1 MKIKVVALE
10 APSWIRSR
18 LSLKSLLT
26 AIICFLVPIIIYLV
40 YGMLV
45 GSDIRAYEDDM
56 PTTISGVIG
65 TIMAIEFS
73 MLLLVVERI
82 SSKYSPK
89 FLHYILR
96 DKVYIITVSYSIFVI
111 LFCLLP
117 FHLHGINKA
126 QVILSAFSVS
136 LMLFIAS
143 LVETVHLM
151 NLKESILDPEVR
163 TIKKWIKK
171 ELCKIETAQLND
183 LHNDNGKACFIPDQ
197 FELELEEKMLPIRD
211 IIVRS
216 ISDNNIQEAT
226 DGINAFSEVVL
237 AYLYYRKNFLTDN
250 DKFMFFIY
258 SEYQNI
264 ASNALKT
271 GYLHLRIH
279 PILINSLGHISEE
292 ALKIKVTQFNFIGTN
307 QLIGF
312 PVKEIQNLC
321 IQNLKYQNSSAPSI
335 ACRTL
340 ERIGIIALK
349 QGYITESAS
358 IVEKLSNISNLA
370 LDVSPPDL
378 YFLSQQSNI
387 SMMKIVIG
395 LAQNR
400 DLLSGK
406 QNSDYAIK
414 STIDS
419 AISNTISKI
428 TQKKDT
434 QFSFID
440 PLTPFMCE
448 LYEMKIDG
456 SKYNLANLVSS
467 LLFSTDQ
474 TYHMNEGLKY
484 ISIDIYLS
492 IYRPMIT
499 NIGDMDNPR
508 SIKFLDTLYL
518 SQLALLSVFNKK
530 LRFVLLGK
538 EVSNNLKPD
547 KEKVI
552 ETFNIGLGILWAY
565 FNSYDRQ
572 KYDNDHT
579 LDVIFSLMT
588 ISLADSDT
596 DPDFSKKIKARLCG
610 MYQEYC
616 SKDFTS
622 QDIFFKYCRM
632 INQFVKNTTKEKKN
646 ILTNI
651 PKYKEDTYMIYYS
664 RLGDRS
670 LPFGGYSETVF
681 YERNGNNKQWKIL
694 GTHTTPNQYFDNL
707 NEDIWKK

>member
-1 MKIKVVALE
+1 MMKIKVVAIE
-10 APSWIRSR
+10 ALSWIMSR

-26 AIICFLVPIIIYLV
+26 VIIYFLVPLIVYLV
-40 YGMLV
+40 YGRLV
-45 GSDIRAYEDDM
+45 GSDIEVYEDSI

-96 DKVYIITVSYSIFVI
+96 DKVFFITVFCSIFTI

-117 FHLHGINKA
+117 LQLHGINRS
-126 QVILSAFSVS
+126 QVVLSAFSVS
-136 LMLFIAS
+136 LMLFVSS
-143 LVETVHLM
+143 LIETVHLM
-151 NLKESILDPEVR
+151 NLKESILNPEVK

-171 ELCKIETAQLND
+171 ELCKVETAQLSND
-183 LHNDNGKACFIPDQ
+183 YNSKACFIPDQ

-226 DGINAFSEVVL
+226 DGISAFSEVVL

-264 ASNALKT
+264 ASSALKT

-279 PILINSLGHISEE
+279 PILINSLGRISEE
-292 ALKIKVTQFNFIGTN
+292 ALKIKVTQFNYIGTN
-307 QLIGF
+307 HLIEF

-321 IQNLKYQNSSAPSI
+321 VQNLKYQNSSAPSI

-340 ERIGIIALK
+340 ERIGVIALK
-349 QGYITESAS
+349 EGYITESAS
-358 IVEKLSNISNLA
+358 IVKNLSNISNIALA
-370 LDVSPPDL
+370 ISPPEL

-395 LAQNR
+395 ITQNR

-414 STIDS
+414 SIIDF
-419 AISNTISKI
+419 AISDTISKI
-428 TQKKDT
+428 TQKKDI
-434 QFSFID
+434 QFCFID
-440 PLTPFMCE
+440 PLAPFMCE
-448 LYEMKIDG
+448 LYGVKADV
-456 SKYNLANLVSS
+456 SKYNLANLVSN

-474 TYHMNEGLKY
+474 PYHMNEGLEY
-484 ISIDIYLS
+484 IRTDIYS
-492 IYRPMIT
+492 QIYRPMIT
-499 NIGDMDNPR
+499 KIGDTDGLR
-508 SIKFLDTLYL
+508 STKFLDTLYL
-518 SQLALLSVFNKK
+518 SQLALLSIFNKR
-530 LRFVLLGK
+530 LCCVLLGK
-538 EVSNNLKPD
+538 EASNNLKPD

-552 ETFNIGLGILWAY
+552 ETFNIGLNILWKY
-565 FNSYDRQ
+565 FNGHGRQ
-572 KYDNDHT
+572 KYDHDYA

-588 ISLADSDT
+588 ISLADSNT
-596 DPDFSKKIKARLCG
+596 DPDFSKNVKVKLCNI
-610 MYQEYC
+610 YQEYC
-616 SKDFTS
+616 SKDFTP
-622 QDIFFKYCRM
+622 QDTFFKYCRM
-632 INQFVKNTTKEKKN
+632 INQFVKNATKEREN

-651 PKYKEDTYMIYYS
+651 PKYEEDSSSIYYS

-670 LPFGGYSETVF
+670 LPFEEHSEALF
-681 YERNGNNKQWKIL
+681 FERNDGNKQWKIL
-694 GTHTTPNQYFDNL
+694 GTYAIPNKYFDNL
-707 NEDIWKK
+707 NDSVWGN